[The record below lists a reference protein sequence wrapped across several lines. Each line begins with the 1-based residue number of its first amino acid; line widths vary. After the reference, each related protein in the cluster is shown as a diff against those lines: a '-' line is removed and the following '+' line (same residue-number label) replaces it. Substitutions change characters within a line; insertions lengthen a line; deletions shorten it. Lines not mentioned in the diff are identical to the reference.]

1 MSSSEPQQPHP
12 PQAQPPQ
19 YAPPQQQPQPA
30 QQLDPQQQ
38 QYAQPD
44 TRQPHLQPPVQEQHQ
59 QAPPYAQHQYGQP
72 GAQQQYAQQ
81 QYAQQQYAQQQ
92 HGQQQYA
99 QQQYAQPGTQQR
111 NQSATGS
118 LNVPGIIALVLL
130 LLTTFVPLL
139 TPSLYRA
146 SVSSDMFYAL
156 IPLIPG
162 TNALLLLIAGALAI
176 VGLVVRRLTRWRWT
190 AIGAAVAVAVGFL
203 SLAFSWIGNLL
214 IGMPAFY

>member
-19 YAPPQQQPQPA
+19 YAPPPQQQQPA
-30 QQLDPQQQ
+30 QQLDPQQQQ

-81 QYAQQQYAQQQ
+81 QYAQQQY
-92 HGQQQYA
+92 GQQQYA